1 MTTDNI
7 DNAEIIEEYDDRGTE
22 KQQQTQQTQQTTG
35 GGNGYPEGW
44 RASTKALW
52 NGVIFTS
59 ILILLCAIMVFF
71 FPKEGIVK
79 GIGPG
84 ALLVYFLILSF
95 TALGSINTYQKGLM
109 QFAQLFGKD
118 GSRALD
124 VIRWGFMIAMM
135 GVLFHIFIFYLP
147 FTDPEVRQEG
157 LTLLIGNS
165 ILLLSLVTS
174 VVGFLMLAT
183 AKGIPDASRK
193 GSLLMIVAA
202 LVLVGA
208 AFVAPYAILDGTT
221 ANRILELVILLL
233 GAFLFLLSW
242 HKIITVKL

>member
-52 NGVIFTS
+52 NGAIFTS

-71 FPKEGIVK
+71 F
-79 GIGPG
+79 
-84 ALLVYFLILSF
+84 
-95 TALGSINTYQKGLM
+95 QKGLM